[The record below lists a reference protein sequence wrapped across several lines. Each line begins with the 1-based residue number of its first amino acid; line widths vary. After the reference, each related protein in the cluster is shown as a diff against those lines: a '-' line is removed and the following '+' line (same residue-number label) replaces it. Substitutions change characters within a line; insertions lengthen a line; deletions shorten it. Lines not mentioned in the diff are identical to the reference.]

1 MSSQQSTPTAHA
13 TPLASPGEA
22 SPRRRGEASPRR
34 RRGGSFGDS
43 LRGTPAP
50 NTSPPARSTVK
61 SSRRKTGSFD
71 DDDDD
76 ESGRRLDL
84 ALLPRA
90 SRRNLQR
97 QKRARV
103 VEMHASGKQTTL
115 FLRMRELQ
123 QLVRDAVPK
132 ARQPSQTD
140 LHKRKAHNALHP
152 RDLRAVD
159 ATNPHACKNPSVVVR
174 QHVIVCN
181 FPPLRCVVVW
191 DRLLALLPADDHE
204 LADELQRQLADQL
217 YPPEKPVSTDEVN
230 IEENESSSSLP
241 ELDEEAP
248 FELRALEA
256 VLRTCTLRLDAACEE
271 VEPVAE
277 ETMRELQTAR
287 QVALASL
294 ERLRH
299 VKNAVSHLEARTR
312 DTAEALEAILDE
324 DEDMCMMRLSLLR
337 ERPRLFD
344 PPISPELLTQ
354 HEDVELLLESYLQ
367 DAEAVQTRLE
377 LIRLRIDNA
386 EDLFGMKLDLAR
398 NRLITADT
406 IFTLLGM
413 VVGAGAMVG
422 GFFGMNLHQE
432 KSSFVIVCVVTAS
445 ALMLSTAFVF
455 WYLVRSGTLVLA

>member
-1 MSSQQSTPTAHA
+1 MCSGLTSRIDHLRVRKRRCRIYLWVPSLQPKTSSRNNPRSILHTNHSTANALLRSERPPNAPHNCGIMSSQQSTPTAHA

-22 SPRRRGEASPRR
+22 SPRRR
-34 RRGGSFGDS
+34 RGGSFGDS

-50 NTSPPARSTVK
+50 NISPPARATVK
-61 SSRRKTGSFD
+61 SSRRKSGSFD

-132 ARQPSQTD
+132 ARHPSQTD

-217 YPPEKPVSTDEVN
+217 YPSDTKPVSTDEVA
-230 IEENESSSSLP
+230 I
-241 ELDEEAP
+241 
-248 FELRALEA
+248 
-256 VLRTCTLRLDAACEE
+256 C
-271 VEPVAE
+271 VEIKLSRRVS
-277 ETMRELQTAR
+277 TTA
-287 QVALASL
+287 QS
-294 ERLRH
+294 
-299 VKNAVSHLEARTR
+299 
-312 DTAEALEAILDE
+312 
-324 DEDMCMMRLSLLR
+324 
-337 ERPRLFD
+337 
-344 PPISPELLTQ
+344 
-354 HEDVELLLESYLQ
+354 
-367 DAEAVQTRLE
+367 
-377 LIRLRIDNA
+377 
-386 EDLFGMKLDLAR
+386 
-398 NRLITADT
+398 
-406 IFTLLGM
+406 
-413 VVGAGAMVG
+413 
-422 GFFGMNLHQE
+422 
-432 KSSFVIVCVVTAS
+432 
-445 ALMLSTAFVF
+445 
-455 WYLVRSGTLVLA
+455 

>member
-61 SSRRKTGSFD
+61 SSRRKSGSFD

-217 YPPEKPVSTDEVN
+217 YPDTSQKPV
-230 IEENESSSSLP
+230 
-241 ELDEEAP
+241 A
-248 FELRALEA
+248 
-256 VLRTCTLRLDAACEE
+256 
-271 VEPVAE
+271 
-277 ETMRELQTAR
+277 
-287 QVALASL
+287 
-294 ERLRH
+294 
-299 VKNAVSHLEARTR
+299 TR
-312 DTAEALEAILDE
+312 
-324 DEDMCMMRLSLLR
+324 
-337 ERPRLFD
+337 
-344 PPISPELLTQ
+344 
-354 HEDVELLLESYLQ
+354 VELNQ
-367 DAEAVQTRLE
+367 
-377 LIRLRIDNA
+377 
-386 EDLFGMKLDLAR
+386 
-398 NRLITADT
+398 
-406 IFTLLGM
+406 
-413 VVGAGAMVG
+413 
-422 GFFGMNLHQE
+422 
-432 KSSFVIVCVVTAS
+432 
-445 ALMLSTAFVF
+445 
-455 WYLVRSGTLVLA
+455 

>member
-22 SPRRRGEASPRR
+22 SPRRR
-34 RRGGSFGDS
+34 RGGSFGDS

-50 NTSPPARSTVK
+50 TTSPPVRATVK
-61 SSRRKTGSFD
+61 SSRRKSGSFD

-132 ARQPSQTD
+132 ARHPSQTD

-217 YPPEKPVSTDEVN
+217 YPDTSAKPVATCV
-230 IEENESSSSLP
+230 
-241 ELDEEAP
+241 ELNREP
-248 FELRALEA
+248 SRHRADTVTEI
-256 VLRTCTLRLDAACEE
+256 
-271 VEPVAE
+271 
-277 ETMRELQTAR
+277 
-287 QVALASL
+287 ASL
-294 ERLRH
+294 RWR
-299 VKNAVSHLEARTR
+299 
-312 DTAEALEAILDE
+312 
-324 DEDMCMMRLSLLR
+324 
-337 ERPRLFD
+337 
-344 PPISPELLTQ
+344 
-354 HEDVELLLESYLQ
+354 
-367 DAEAVQTRLE
+367 
-377 LIRLRIDNA
+377 
-386 EDLFGMKLDLAR
+386 
-398 NRLITADT
+398 
-406 IFTLLGM
+406 
-413 VVGAGAMVG
+413 GAPGV
-422 GFFGMNLHQE
+422 
-432 KSSFVIVCVVTAS
+432 
-445 ALMLSTAFVF
+445 
-455 WYLVRSGTLVLA
+455 